1 MTSAWYLP
9 CQILVR
15 FSLHIITYFLSQ
27 DNDDVVMVLDYAGG
41 GDLYGLLKR
50 AGGRLPEE
58 QALDLVLRPFLAAM
72 EYLHGKGIVHR

>member
-1 MTSAWYLP
+1 MVSTLP
-9 CQILVR
+9 NSCKIFLAHH
-15 FSLHIITYFLSQ
+15 LLTALSQ